1 MGLGDLGAVDGR
13 TAALGVMGPRQ
24 YMTGKF
30 VARYSL
36 GAAIDNAGSMCSPAP
51 TSPVDPGGGVDH
63 EMVE

>member
-1 MGLGDLGAVDGR
+1 MGLGDLGAVDGCV
-13 TAALGVMGPRQ
+13 AALGLMGRRQ

-36 GAAIDNAGSMCSPAP
+36 WAAIDNAGSISSPAP